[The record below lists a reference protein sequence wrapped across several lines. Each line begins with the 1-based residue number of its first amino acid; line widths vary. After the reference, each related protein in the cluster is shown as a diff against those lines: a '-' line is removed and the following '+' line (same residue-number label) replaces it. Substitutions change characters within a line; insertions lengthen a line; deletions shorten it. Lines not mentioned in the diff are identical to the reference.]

1 MTMANEVLDLAI
13 GSINFGPYDNDGNG
27 YVNLQFLSDM

>member
-13 GSINFGPYDNDGNG
+13 GKINFGPYDNDGNG
-27 YVNLQFLSDM
+27 YVSTRP